1 VLTGPSLLVLD
12 DDPGVVAF
20 LSESLGERGFRVE
33 GFASPPEALERVAVQ
48 PFDLVITDV
57 RMPGM
62 RETDIVEAVLE
73 RRPEQLVLLMTAFG
87 SIDLAVAA
95 VRAGACDFIAKPF
108 KIEALEFAIERALKD
123 REMRRE
129 IVRLRSRLPEGDAAS
144 PLVSRSPA
152 MTAVVQTALRV
163 ADLDS
168 IVLLTGE
175 TGTGKGAVARFIHES
190 GARRRRPLQHV
201 NCASIPPTL
210 IESELFG
217 VRRGAFTDA
226 REDRVGAFVAAE
238 DGTLFLDEIGELPL
252 ETQAKLLHVLES
264 GRVRPLGASHELPL
278 RARVVAATNRPLE
291 RLLREGLF
299 RPDLY
304 YRLNVIRI
312 EIPPLRERRED
323 ILPLVDLVVARLGE
337 RQSRP
342 VVGVSA
348 AARRRLIAYSW
359 PGNVRELA
367 NILERA
373 IALCDH
379 DTLLPEDLDFPSSG
393 GGIDALLS
401 ESARSSIPL
410 AELERLYVRRVLE
423 SHGGNKSSAAKVL
436 GIDRRTLYRRLNG
449 APGGESED

>member
-1 VLTGPSLLVLD
+1 VLSGARLLVLD
-12 DDPGVVAF
+12 DDPGVVEF

-33 GFASPPEALERVAVQ
+33 GFASPSEALERVSAQ
-48 PFDLVITDV
+48 AFDLVITDV

-62 RETDIVEAVLE
+62 RETDIVEAVLA

-108 KIEALEFAIERALKD
+108 KIEALEFAIERALRD

-129 IVRLRSRLPEGDAAS
+129 IVRLRSRLPEGEAA

-152 MTAVVQTALRV
+152 MSAVVQTARRV

-175 TGTGKGAVARFIHES
+175 TGTGKGALARFIHES
-190 GARRRRPLQHV
+190 GARRRRPMQHV

-264 GRVRPLGASHELPL
+264 GKVRPLGASHEVPF
-278 RARVVAATNRPLE
+278 RARVLAATNRPLE
-291 RLLREGLF
+291 RLLREGQF

-312 EIPPLRERRED
+312 ELPPLRERRED
-323 ILPLVDLVVARLGE
+323 ILPLVDLIVARLGE
-337 RQSRP
+337 RQSRQ

-348 AARRRLIAYSW
+348 AARRRLIAYAW

-373 IALCDH
+373 VALCDH
-379 DTLLPEDLDFPSSG
+379 DTLLPEDLDFPSGES
-393 GGIDALLS
+393 GIDALLS

-410 AELERLYVRRVLE
+410 ADLERLYVRRVLE

-449 APGGESED
+449 SPENEREE

>member
-1 VLTGPSLLVLD
+1 VLSGARLLVLD
-12 DDPGVVAF
+12 DDPGVVEF

-33 GFASPPEALERVAVQ
+33 GFASPSEALERVSAQ
-48 PFDLVITDV
+48 AFDLVITDV

-62 RETDIVEAVLE
+62 RETDIVEAVLA

-108 KIEALEFAIERALKD
+108 KIEALEFAIERALRD

-129 IVRLRSRLPEGDAAS
+129 IVRLRSRLPEGEAA

-152 MTAVVQTALRV
+152 MSAVVQTARRV

-175 TGTGKGAVARFIHES
+175 TGTGKGALARFVHES
-190 GARRRRPLQHV
+190 GARRRRPMQHV

-264 GRVRPLGASHELPL
+264 GKVRPLGASHEVPF
-278 RARVVAATNRPLE
+278 RARVLAATNRPLE
-291 RLLREGLF
+291 RLLREGQF

-312 EIPPLRERRED
+312 ELPPLR
-323 ILPLVDLVVARLGE
+323 
-337 RQSRP
+337 
-342 VVGVSA
+342 
-348 AARRRLIAYSW
+348 
-359 PGNVRELA
+359 
-367 NILERA
+367 
-373 IALCDH
+373 
-379 DTLLPEDLDFPSSG
+379 
-393 GGIDALLS
+393 
-401 ESARSSIPL
+401 
-410 AELERLYVRRVLE
+410 
-423 SHGGNKSSAAKVL
+423 
-436 GIDRRTLYRRLNG
+436 
-449 APGGESED
+449 

>member
-1 VLTGPSLLVLD
+1 VLSGARLLVLD
-12 DDPGVVAF
+12 DDPGVVEF

-33 GFASPPEALERVAVQ
+33 GFASPSEALERVSAQ
-48 PFDLVITDV
+48 AFDLVITDV

-62 RETDIVEAVLE
+62 RETDIVEAVLA

-108 KIEALEFAIERALKD
+108 KIEALEFAIERALRD

-129 IVRLRSRLPEGDAAS
+129 IVRLRSRLPEGEAA

-152 MTAVVQTALRV
+152 MSAVVQTARRV

-175 TGTGKGAVARFIHES
+175 TGTGKGALARFIHES
-190 GARRRRPLQHV
+190 GARRRRPMQHV

-264 GRVRPLGASHELPL
+264 GKVRPLGASHEVPF
-278 RARVVAATNRPLE
+278 RARVLAATNRPLE
-291 RLLREGLF
+291 CLLREGQF

-312 EIPPLRERRED
+312 ELPPLRERRED
-323 ILPLVDLVVARLGE
+323 ILPLVDLIVARLGE
-337 RQSRP
+337 RQSRQ

-348 AARRRLIAYSW
+348 AARRRLIAYAW

-373 IALCDH
+373 VALCDH
-379 DTLLPEDLDFPSSG
+379 DTLLPEDLDFPSGES
-393 GGIDALLS
+393 GIDALLS

-410 AELERLYVRRVLE
+410 ADLERLYVRRVLE

-449 APGGESED
+449 SPENERED